1 MEHHTKFRQLII
13 TSIDQKAYF
22 KDLDIEKLTLSI
34 YAWDSAP
41 KTAYKNYPLSEPL
54 KFPLILDL
62 KSCVYKYRW
71 QAILSYSLLT
81 TLQRQLYVN
90 LNHF

>member
-1 MEHHTKFRQLII
+1 MNNIKSTAKSRTTPRQIKLLPQHAFSWNITPNFDKLII

-41 KTAYKNYPLSEPL
+41 
-54 KFPLILDL
+54 
-62 KSCVYKYRW
+62 
-71 QAILSYSLLT
+71 
-81 TLQRQLYVN
+81 
-90 LNHF
+90 